1 VVQRLFEA
9 YAAGTAEVAEDD
21 LFFAA
26 ENVDPAAGPPLPMPF
41 PIEDGVIRYF
51 NDGKHPAWGT
61 LIVAGETEGT
71 YRLAPPPQSVPGAPA
86 GTAVTPDADQT
97 DPAALDRLVDLAR
110 QELDVVRAQR
120 RTGEVLESRVREA
133 ERTLKEAQ
141 LRRAESRGEDQ
152 DVGTLLSELVEL
164 RRLDFEELKRLEG
177 ETVTRSTVL
186 EAERELLKAQL
197 RAQQSSRGPDA
208 RDADRMA
215 PDRERDTAT
224 LDRLIQLAEEE
235 FAVIQARHEA
245 GEAPK
250 VEVWAAQRKLAEA
263 KFGRAEQRA
272 DLDEQRRLLTQI
284 VELRSQELGAAK
296 QRLEGG
302 TVPPNVVREAESA
315 LLEAQARL
323 EALQPAGGA
332 DRPQPP
338 D

>member
-1 VVQRLFEA
+1 
-9 YAAGTAEVAEDD
+9 
-21 LFFAA
+21 
-26 ENVDPAAGPPLPMPF
+26 
-41 PIEDGVIRYF
+41 
-51 NDGKHPAWGT
+51 
-61 LIVAGETEGT
+61 
-71 YRLAPPPQSVPGAPA
+71 
-86 GTAVTPDADQT
+86 
-97 DPAALDRLVDLAR
+97 
-110 QELDVVRAQR
+110 
-120 RTGEVLESRVREA
+120 
-133 ERTLKEAQ
+133 
-141 LRRAESRGEDQ
+141 
-152 DVGTLLSELVEL
+152 LLSELVEL